1 MDRLEATRACLA
13 ALQLRRAA
21 ATSAGPTTGTRA
33 AALQARRLPPT
44 VLQQAAAQCIDRLR
58 GLDGPPAH
66 RREFAVRCFLEAVLL
81 RTWGERLARDPGF
94 AALVDAVVAGLQ
106 ADAELAQAADA
117 LATQLCEAARDRGGG
132 R

>member
-1 MDRLEATRACLA
+1 MDRLDPTRASLA

-21 ATSAGPTTGTRA
+21 ATRTGAQAGTRA
-33 AALQARRLPPT
+33 GALQAGRLPPT
-44 VLQQAAAQCIDRLR
+44 ALQQAAAQCIDRLR
-58 GLDGPPAH
+58 GLAGPPAH
-66 RREFAVRCFLEAVLL
+66 RRELAVRCFLEAVLL

-94 AALVDAVVAGLQ
+94 ATLIDAVVAGLQ

-117 LATQLCEAARDRGGG
+117 LATQLCEAAGDRGGG